1 MTTGKGMRDRCAA
14 YPESGIDMTTTAT
27 LGALAPEL
35 ATHRGYSRVFQ
46 PGRLTFG
53 FIAPLESYPDSVGP
67 TLVGHATMAQK
78 VDEAGFSAIWLRDV
92 PFHDPNF
99 GDVGQVLDPLV
110 YAGYLAA
117 VTRKIAIGTA
127 GIVLPLRDPLIVAKQ
142 AATIDQLLGGR
153 FLLGLAT
160 GDRAVEYPAFGID
173 YDNRADRFRD
183 ALAMI
188 RATTEQAWP
197 VHASHFY
204 GMLDGGLDLVPKP
217 AAPRL
222 PTIIIGHA
230 GQSLDWTAQNTD
242 GILSYIASPA
252 RIPDIIRQWRAASPA
267 NVFKPYGYGTLFDL
281 DRDPDMPIQPGRVLR
296 GGRNALRELWL
307 RQQDIGVSHV
317 GLHFKPQRRPASEVI
332 DELGTHLLPL
342 FPSHEPEVNK
352 ATAAGGR
359 A

>member
-1 MTTGKGMRDRCAA
+1 MTSTAA
-14 YPESGIDMTTTAT
+14 W
-27 LGALAPEL
+27 GAPPPEL
-35 ATHRGYSRVFQ
+35 ATHRGYARVFQ
-46 PGRLTFG
+46 PGHLTFG

-67 TLVGHATMAQK
+67 TLEGHAAMARM
-78 VDEAGFSAIWLRDV
+78 VDDAGFSAIWLRDV
-92 PFHDPNF
+92 PFYDPNF
-99 GDVGQVLDPLV
+99 GDIGQVLDPLV

-117 VTRKIAIGTA
+117 ITRRISIGTA

-173 YDNRADRFRD
+173 YDTRSARFRD

-188 RATTEQAWP
+188 RAATEQEWP

-204 GMLDGGLDLVPKP
+204 GTLNGGLDLVPKP

-230 GQSLDWTAQNTD
+230 GQTLDWTAQNSD
-242 GILSYIASPA
+242 GILSYIANPA
-252 RIPDIIRQWRAASPA
+252 HIPAIIAQWRAASPA
-267 NVFKPYGYGTLFDL
+267 TVFKPYGYGTLFDL
-281 DRDPDMPIQPGRVLR
+281 DRDPDMPVQPGRILR

-307 RQQDIGVSHV
+307 RQQEMGVSHV

-332 DELGTHLLPL
+332 DELGTYLLPL
-342 FPSHEPEVNK
+342 FTSHEPED
-352 ATAAGGR
+352 TR
-359 A
+359 ADAVGDRA